1 MDFSKLMPLIGMAGG
16 AALAPFT
23 GGASMIPAMMGAGGM
38 AGGAMGGLMG
48 GTPPPPVAPPPIG
61 MTATP
66 KPPTAGQTAQQL
78 QAQMM
83 QRPKPQFGGG
93 M

>member
-1 MDFSKLMPLIGMAGG
+1 
-16 AALAPFT
+16 
-23 GGASMIPAMMGAGGM
+23 MIPAMMGAGGM
-38 AGGAMGGLMG
+38 AGGAM
-48 GTPPPPVAPPPIG
+48 PPPTG